1 MTLCLTSYIM
11 QLFERVNIV
20 AKQLAGSQTKLA
32 AILSL
37 RQKQF
42 NGYLNAGSERNLWEH
57 LPAILTAFP
66 DVRRD
71 WLFFGEGEMLKSD
84 TPAKEA
90 APATPEPV
98 QAEQPKFVS
107 PYLDSDPAYAP
118 LRGFASCGLDGWSGT
133 MPFTMAIPMPNPRPA
148 MFAVTA
154 SGDSMIPEG
163 IGNGH
168 ICFCDP
174 NATPI
179 PGESVYVELSS
190 NKAALKAF
198 LGWDVV
204 AGERFIV
211 LKGWHDRTPDK
222 PQKSFTIRELACL
235 VTMLAPVVYVQRR
248 L

>member
-1 MTLCLTSYIM
+1 ML
-11 QLFERVNIV
+11 LFQRVRLISE
-20 AKQLAGSQTKLA
+20 KFAGSQANLGRELGLHERTFQNYLKED
-32 AILSL
+32 
-37 RQKQF
+37 RQD
-42 NGYLNAGSERNLWEH
+42 NLWPWLGKICEIY
-57 LPAILTAFP
+57 PQI
-66 DVRRD
+66 RRE
-71 WLFFGEGEMLKSD
+71 WLWWGEGEMLKSD
-84 TPAKEA
+84 PPAKET
-90 APATPEPV
+90 APTTPEPV

-107 PYLDSDPAYAP
+107 PYLDSEPAYAP

-133 MPFTMAIPMPNPRPA
+133 MAFTMAVPMPNPRPD

-211 LKGWHDRTPDK
+211 LKGWHDRTPGE
-222 PQKSFTIRELACL
+222 PQKSFMIRELACL